1 MTISTIINFLHL
13 LSTATWIGG
22 MLYIN
27 MVLMP
32 SVSAIDPAQR
42 GQFLAATTK
51 RFAVLAAG
59 SIVVLVFTGLMRT
72 PSGLMFNLSTIYGT
86 ALTIKH
92 LVISVMIVIGLVIS
106 FWLGP
111 KVKSLT
117 PAPGEQPS
125 AGFLKI
131 QSQITTFARINMVL
145 GVLVL
150 FLAGILI

>member
-13 LSTATWIGG
+13 LATSTWIGG

-27 MVLMP
+27 IVLMP

-42 GQFLAATTK
+42 GQFLGATTK
-51 RFAVLAAG
+51 RFAFLASG
-59 SIVVLVFTGLMRT
+59 SIVVLVITGIMRT
-72 PSGLMFNLSTIYGT
+72 PSQLMFNLSTIYGI
-86 ALTIKH
+86 ALTLKH

-117 PAPGEQPS
+117 PAPGEQPQ

-131 QSQITTFARINMVL
+131 QSQISTFARINMVL